1 QAQAQAQNQNQ
12 TTSTEQSNANTNTP
26 KLSNLSTD
34 GKAWFIH
41 PVAMVDYFNVTEN
54 KKTETW
60 DSVTNSRITLL
71 HPRIRQN
78 AVDFIND
85 VEEQFGIQ
93 LRVTTGL
100 RTIDEQNRLYEQ
112 GRTTSGNIVT
122 WVRGGY
128 SYHNYGLA
136 IDVIEIKDKKVNWDE
151 NVLIRI
157 SSVGI
162 RNGFSWG
169 GNWKKQKDYPHFEI
183 TFGYKASELLEKYN
197 KGELDNEGYI
207 IFD

>member
-1 QAQAQAQNQNQ
+1 MKKVDEAHEHVKKNWQLEKAQRIKPSLWWQQVAQVQAQAQ
-12 TTSTEQSNANTNTP
+12 TTSTEQSDANANTP
-26 KLSNLSTD
+26 KLSNLSND

-41 PVAMVDYFNVTEN
+41 PVAMVDYFNVTE

-93 LRVTTGL
+93 LKVTTGL

-136 IDVIEIKDKKVNWDE
+136 IDVIEIKDKKVN
-151 NVLIRI
+151 
-157 SSVGI
+157 
-162 RNGFSWG
+162 
-169 GNWKKQKDYPHFEI
+169 
-183 TFGYKASELLEKYN
+183 
-197 KGELDNEGYI
+197 
-207 IFD
+207 